1 MTLKEA
7 GMETQANRFN
17 VAMGPRRAGMG
28 MLVAAVLLQGC
39 GGTDAGAG
47 PGASPTINAADA
59 IVAQAAGTSTASA
72 AAPIAQA
79 NLVSGWAS
87 QGEGTT
93 GGAGAPASNIYVVHN
108 WAELKAALANVNSPT
123 YATNP
128 AAAKLEPKIIHMA
141 GTIYGTDIGNGRLAD
156 EAYYKSLNATA
167 AKWDW
172 NLYLQSLD
180 TAFMAD
186 LNARAAQGDAAAIA
200 TKARISALS
209 SAKGTMRNLQK
220 EQIQAIVPSN
230 TTILG
235 QGNDARLVDGYFSI
249 NATKNII
256 IRNLELEAPQDLTAD
271 WNGKE
276 WNARYKAISVV
287 TGRQLWI
294 DHCTLSDGSHFDS
307 AEVATI
313 NGVTT
318 KVQRHDGL
326 LDMEDSTDY
335 VTISYNIF
343 KNHDKT
349 NMVGGSGDQN
359 GAKERD
365 FNRLTFSNNIWE
377 NSVQRAP
384 RARFGRIHVYNNYYK
399 GDTAANDYKLSYFIG
414 MGAESKILSE
424 TNAFEIT
431 GPNANASKVVS
442 NLNGYQFKDVGSWI
456 NGVPASAEI
465 EAAAKAALEKN
476 WTSVSA
482 AAVASGFTVGA
493 YTNVLGWTPAYS
505 YTPGASFEEV
515 KAHNLALAGSGKVSI
530 DPALVDATSSFSLL
544 RSGLAWNRITNKYS
558 ASITL
563 TNTSGAALTGPF
575 QLVLNNLTAGVTLD
589 NATGIRD
596 GAPYIT
602 VAGTSIAAGA
612 SVTVPLT
619 YSNPGKVAIGYTN
632 SIFIGS
638 F

>member
-7 GMETQANRFN
+7 GMETRVNRFN
-17 VAMGPRRAGMG
+17 VAMGPCRTGMG
-28 MLVAAVLLQGC
+28 MLVAAVFMQGC
-39 GGTDAGAG
+39 GGGDTGD
-47 PGASPTINAADA
+47 SPTILAANP
-59 IVAQAAGTSTASA
+59 IVAAPA
-72 AAPIAQA
+72 AAPSAQA
-79 NLVSGWAS
+79 NTVSGWAS

-108 WAELKAALANVNSPT
+108 WAELNAALANVNSPT
-123 YATNP
+123 YPTNP
-128 AAAKLEPKIIHMA
+128 AAAKLEPKIIHMT
-141 GTIYGTDIGNGRLAD
+141 GTIYGTDLGNGKLAD

-167 AKWDW
+167 AKFDW

-180 TAFMAD
+180 TAYMAD
-186 LNARAAQGDAAAIA
+186 LNARVAQGDAAAIA
-200 TKARISALS
+200 MRAKISALS
-209 SAKGTMRNLQK
+209 SAKSTLRRMQK
-220 EQIQAIVPSN
+220 AQIQAIVPSN

-235 QGNDARLVDGYFSI
+235 VGTDAKLIDGYFSI

-256 IRNLELEAPQDLTAD
+256 IRNLELQAPQDLTAD

-276 WNARYKAISVV
+276 WNSSYKAISVV

-313 NGVTT
+313 NGVT
-318 KVQRHDGL
+318 KDVQRHDGL

-377 NSVQRAP
+377 DSVQRAP

-399 GDTAANDYKLSYFIG
+399 GDTAAKDYALSYFIG

-424 TNAFEIT
+424 SNAFEIT
-431 GPNANASKVVS
+431 GPNANASRVMS

-456 NGVPASAEI
+456 NGVPASAEL
-465 EAAAKAALEKN
+465 EAAARAALEAN
-476 WTSVSA
+476 WANATA
-482 AAVASGFTVGA
+482 AAVKSGFTVEP
-493 YTNVLGWTPAYS
+493 YTNVLGWTPTYS
-505 YTPGASFEEV
+505 YTPGASFEAV
-515 KAHNLALAGSGKVSI
+515 KTHNLALAGAGKVPI
-530 DPALVDATSSFSLL
+530 DPALVDATSSFSVL

-589 NATGIRD
+589 NATGMRD
-596 GAPYIT
+596 GAPYVT

-612 SVTVPLT
+612 SLTVPLT
-619 YSNPGKVAIGYTN
+619 YSNPGKLAIAYTN
-632 SIFIGS
+632 SIYIGS

>member
-1 MTLKEA
+1 MTRSMRS
-7 GMETQANRFN
+7 GRT
-17 VAMGPRRAGMG
+17 GMG
-28 MLVAAVLLQGC
+28 MALAALFLQGC
-39 GGTDAGAG
+39 GGADTGAGAG
-47 PGASPTINAADA
+47 PTVSL
-59 IVAQAAGTSTASA
+59 AGST
-72 AAPIAQA
+72 
-79 NLVSGWAS
+79 VSMAEAYPVTGWAS

-93 GGAGAPASNIYVVHN
+93 GGAGAPASNIYVVRN
-108 WAELKAALANVNSPT
+108 WAQLKAALANRNSPSF
-123 YATNP
+123 ATNP
-128 AAAKLEPKIIHMA
+128 AAAKLEPKIIQIV
-141 GTIYGTDIGNGRLAD
+141 GTLYGTDIGNGRLAD

-200 TKARISALS
+200 TKSRISALS
-209 SAKGTMRNLQK
+209 SAKSTLRNIQK
-220 EQIQAIVPSN
+220 EQIQAIIPSN
-230 TTILG
+230 TTIVGVGL
-235 QGNDARLVDGYFSI
+235 DAKLIDGYFSI
-249 NATKNII
+249 NASRNII
-256 IRNLELEAPQDLTAD
+256 VRNLELEAPLDLTAD

-294 DHCTLSDGSHFDS
+294 DHNTLSDGSHFDS
-307 AEVATI
+307 AEVVTI
-313 NGVTT
+313 NGVTS

-326 LDMEDSTDY
+326 IDMEDSTDY

-359 GAKERD
+359 GAKERE

-377 NSVQRAP
+377 NTTQRAP

-399 GDTAANDYKLSYFIG
+399 GDTAAQDYKLSYYIG

-424 TNAFEIT
+424 ANAFEIT
-431 GPNANASKVVS
+431 GPNADASKVVS

-456 NGVPASAEI
+456 NGVPASNAI
-465 EAAAKAALEKN
+465 ENAARAALEKN
-476 WTSVSA
+476 WASASA
-482 AAVASGFTVGA
+482 AAVSSGFTIGP

-515 KAHNLALAGSGKVSI
+515 KQHNLAKSGAGKVAI
-530 DPALVDATSSFSLL
+530 DGAALDVTASFGLL
-544 RSGLAWNRITNKYS
+544 RSGLTLNRITGKYS

-563 TNTSGAALTGPF
+563 SNNSGAAVKGPVQLTLEGLP
-575 QLVLNNLTAGVTLD
+575 AGVTLD
-589 NATGIRD
+589 NASGLRN
-596 GAPYIT
+596 GSPYVT
-602 VAGTSIAAGA
+602 LKDASIAAGA

-619 YSNPGKVAIGYTN
+619 YSNPGKLPISYTN
-632 SIFIGS
+632 AVYIGIF
-638 F
+638 

>member
-1 MTLKEA
+1 
-7 GMETQANRFN
+7 METLANRFN

-28 MLVAAVLLQGC
+28 MLVAAVCMQGC
-39 GGTDAGAG
+39 GGGDASVS
-47 PGASPTINAADA
+47 PGASPTIIAANA
-59 IVAQAAGTSTASA
+59 VVVQAGASTAPSA
-72 AAPIAQA
+72 ALTVPANPI
-79 NLVSGWAS
+79 SGWAS

-128 AAAKLEPKIIHMA
+128 AAAKLEPKIIHMT
-141 GTIYGTDIGNGRLAD
+141 GTIYGTDLGNGKIAD

-186 LNARAAQGDAAAIA
+186 LNARVARGEAAAIA

-209 SAKGTMRNLQK
+209 SAKSTLRNLQK
-220 EQIQAIVPSN
+220 EQIQFIVPSN

-235 QGNDARLVDGYFSI
+235 VGTDAKLIDGYFSI

-276 WNARYKAISVV
+276 WNSRYKAISVV

-307 AEVATI
+307 AEVVTI

-326 LDMEDSTDY
+326 IDMEDSTDY

-359 GAKERD
+359 GPKERD
-365 FNRLTFSNNIWE
+365 FNRLTFNNNIWE
-377 NSVQRAP
+377 NSTQRAP
-384 RARFGRIHVYNNYYK
+384 RARFGRIHLYNNYYK
-399 GDTAANDYKLSYFIG
+399 GDTAAQDYKLSYFIG

-424 TNAFEIT
+424 SNAFEIT

-456 NGVPASAEI
+456 NGVPSSVEI

-476 WTSVSA
+476 WTSASA
-482 AAVASGFTVGA
+482 AAVTSGFTVDA
-493 YTNVLGWTPAYS
+493 YTNVLGWVPAYS
-505 YTPGASFEEV
+505 YTPGASFEAV
-515 KAHNLALAGSGKVSI
+515 KTHNLALAGSGKVAI

-558 ASITL
+558 ASVTL
-563 TNTSGAALTGPF
+563 TNTSGAALAGPF
-575 QLVLNNLTAGVTLD
+575 HLVLNNLTAGVTLD

-602 VAGTSIAAGA
+602 FSAASIAAGG
-612 SVTVPLT
+612 SLTVPLT
-619 YSNPGKVAIGYTN
+619 YSNPGKVAIAYTN
-632 SIFIGS
+632 SIFIGT

>member
-1 MTLKEA
+1 VKFTSWRFDFRYPIHFWSNHIYTGLTKMTLKEA
-7 GMETQANRFN
+7 GMETRVNRFN
-17 VAMGPRRAGMG
+17 VAMGPCRTGMG
-28 MLVAAVLLQGC
+28 MLVAAVFMQGC
-39 GGTDAGAG
+39 GGGNAGK
-47 PGASPTINAADA
+47 SPTILAANP
-59 IVAQAAGTSTASA
+59 IVAAPA
-72 AAPIAQA
+72 AAPSAQA
-79 NLVSGWAS
+79 NTVSGWAS
-87 QGEGTT
+87 QGERTT
-93 GGAGAPASNIYVVHN
+93 GGTGAPASNIYVVHN
-108 WAELKAALANVNSPT
+108 WAELNAALANVNSPS
-123 YATNP
+123 YAANP
-128 AAAKLEPKIIHMA
+128 AAAKLEPKIIHMT
-141 GTIYGTDIGNGRLAD
+141 GTIYGTELGNGKLAD

-180 TAFMAD
+180 TAYMAD
-186 LNARAAQGDAAAIA
+186 LNARVAQGDAAAIA

-209 SAKGTMRNLQK
+209 SAKSTLRNLQK

-235 QGNDARLVDGYFSI
+235 VGADAKLIDGYFSI

-256 IRNLELEAPQDLTAD
+256 IRNLELQAPQDLTAD

-313 NGVTT
+313 NGVT
-318 KVQRHDGL
+318 KEVQRHDGL

-359 GAKERD
+359 GPKERD

-377 NSVQRAP
+377 ASVQRAP

-399 GDTAANDYKLSYFIG
+399 GDTAAEHYRLSYFIG

-424 TNAFEIT
+424 SNAFEIT
-431 GPNANASKVVS
+431 GPNADASKVVS

-456 NGVPASAEI
+456 NGVPASDAI

-476 WTSVSA
+476 WASASA
-482 AAVASGFTVGA
+482 AAIKSGFTVDT
-493 YTNVLGWTPAYS
+493 YTNVLGWAPTYS
-505 YTPGASFEEV
+505 YTRGASFEAV
-515 KAHNLALAGSGKVSI
+515 KKHNLAQAGSGKVSI
-530 DPALVDATSSFSLL
+530 DPPRVDAG
-544 RSGLAWNRITNKYS
+544 R
-558 ASITL
+558 
-563 TNTSGAALTGPF
+563 
-575 QLVLNNLTAGVTLD
+575 
-589 NATGIRD
+589 
-596 GAPYIT
+596 
-602 VAGTSIAAGA
+602 
-612 SVTVPLT
+612 
-619 YSNPGKVAIGYTN
+619 
-632 SIFIGS
+632 
-638 F
+638 